1 MQYHM
6 KKDLLFYWLCG
17 AASVMAGAAIT
28 GGMDFGAGGDLFT
41 IVITLVVS
49 FLLICFG
56 GLLWMVGAARMGA
69 EE

>member
-1 MQYHM
+1 M
-6 KKDLLFYWLCG
+6 KTDMLFYWLCG

-28 GGMDFGAGGDLFT
+28 GGMNFGIGADLFT
-41 IVITLVVS
+41 IGVTLLVS

-56 GLLWMVGAARMGA
+56 GLLWMVGAARMGG

>member
-1 MQYHM
+1 M

-17 AASVMAGAAIT
+17 AVSVMAGAAIT
-28 GGMDFGAGGDLFT
+28 SGLDFGTGSDLFT
-41 IVITLVVS
+41 IAVTLIVS

-69 EE
+69 E